1 MVHTKFVE
9 CPVVERTPCHW
20 LDFRHVSLVE
30 LFKEAN
36 SPLRQHLLCL
46 CGFSTCFNQ
55 LVKVMSKSNSNL
67 HLPTLSNGVSWEQID
82 VSQTSPCLFNLACPG
97 LSFRG
102 LVNWRRVDFGHVRRV
117 LKWSGNAI
125 FWSSSIVL
133 YVVSGWNWLKH
144 LQSTASKF
152 WNFLECSRTTKKI
165 QRGWRPLIHLKPLTS
180 YCKASALDWTAE
192 FSITCPTLHMWKGK
206 ITRNIRLPQVS
217 RHLIFLAWNP
227 MHMRNLR
234 EQHLTMR
241 LWAEKGIVWSMM
253 KSEVVPKY
261 SAKPNTWSFNPQTN
275 FPNPTSKSM
284 RVSICHLGPRSVLPR
299 SISTDELHT
308 FFSHAIH
315 GSYQWLQK
323 GL

>member
-1 MVHTKFVE
+1 
-9 CPVVERTPCHW
+9 
-20 LDFRHVSLVE
+20 
-30 LFKEAN
+30 
-36 SPLRQHLLCL
+36 
-46 CGFSTCFNQ
+46 
-55 LVKVMSKSNSNL
+55 MSVGSSNEMA
-67 HLPTLSNGVSWEQID
+67 T
-82 VSQTSPCLFNLACPG
+82 
-97 LSFRG
+97 
-102 LVNWRRVDFGHVRRV
+102 
-117 LKWSGNAI
+117 AI

-133 YVVSGWNWLKH
+133 YVVTGWNWLKH

-152 WNFLECSRTTKKI
+152 WNFLECSRTTKRSKKGGNRLFI
-165 QRGWRPLIHLKPLTS
+165 WSLWHLIV
-180 YCKASALDWTAE
+180 KASALDRTAE
-192 FSITCPTLHMWKGK
+192 FSVTCPTLHRWKGK
-206 ITRNIRLPQVS
+206 ITRNLRLSQVS

-261 SAKPNTWSFNPQTN
+261 SAKPNVWSFYPQTN

-308 FFSHAIH
+308 FFLMQYTAATSDCKSGFRTFKRRLPVDMQGLPSAAKRFIVGQDRTHA
-315 GSYQWLQK
+315 K
-323 GL
+323 A

>member
-1 MVHTKFVE
+1 
-9 CPVVERTPCHW
+9 
-20 LDFRHVSLVE
+20 
-30 LFKEAN
+30 
-36 SPLRQHLLCL
+36 
-46 CGFSTCFNQ
+46 
-55 LVKVMSKSNSNL
+55 MSVGSSNEVA
-67 HLPTLSNGVSWEQID
+67 T
-82 VSQTSPCLFNLACPG
+82 
-97 LSFRG
+97 
-102 LVNWRRVDFGHVRRV
+102 
-117 LKWSGNAI
+117 AI

-133 YVVSGWNWLKH
+133 YVVTGWNWLKH

-165 QRGWRPLIHLKPLTS
+165 QRGWRPLIHLKPSTS
-180 YCKASALDWTAE
+180 YCKSKCSWLDSRIFNYMPYT
-192 FSITCPTLHMWKGK
+192 SHVKRHNHQKYGLS
-206 ITRNIRLPQVS
+206 QVS

-261 SAKPNTWSFNPQTN
+261 SAKPNAWSFYPQTN